1 MAACGIAFFQRGLD
15 DAAQFVEL
23 IAELESSSSFTHAVL
38 TEAYTEAM
46 TAVAAA
52 ASSTRRVEL
61 VTGIVNIYWRH
72 PYALAMA
79 AANVAAVSAGRFVLG
94 LGTGHQPVNADGL
107 GYDMSAP
114 LGRMRDYLTVLRAIL
129 SGDLHPDS
137 FVDVVTDRYQAKN
150 VRVGWPAARVP
161 LLLGAL
167 GEGMLRLAGELADGA
182 ILSLAPLERI
192 PAIRAMVQSGARA
205 AGRDPADVRIMAFVN
220 TVLRDSREEARPLL
234 RQTLEGYLRLPYYRR
249 ALAPYGYD
257 AAARLSDA
265 QVDQLGIAGP
275 PDYAPQ
281 CIARYRQA
289 GVDVPILAPAG
300 VFSLPP
306 YDSDSRAA
314 YRALASLADTPTAKM

>member
-23 IAELESSSSFTHAVL
+23 IDELESSSSFTHAVL

-52 ASSTRRVEL
+52 AAATQRVEL

-79 AANVAAVSAGRFVLG
+79 AANVAAVSGGRFLLG
-94 LGTGHQPVNADGL
+94 LGTGHQPVNVDGL
-107 GYDMSAP
+107 GYDMSRP
-114 LGRMRDYLTVLRAIL
+114 LARMRDYVMVLRALL
-129 SGDLHPDS
+129 SGNLEPDS
-137 FVDVVTDRYQAKN
+137 FVNVETEHYRAQN
-150 VRVGWPAARVP
+150 VRIGWPAARVP

-192 PAIRAMVQSGARA
+192 PAIRTVVESGAET
-205 AGRDPADVRIMAFVN
+205 AGRSPADVSIMAFVN
-220 TVLRDSREEARPLL
+220 TVLRPSRDAARPLL
-234 RQTLEGYLRLPYYRR
+234 RQTLEGYLKLPYYRQ
-249 ALAPYGYD
+249 ALAPDGYD
-257 AAARLSDA
+257 AARGLSDE

-275 PDYAPQ
+275 PEYAVQ
-281 CIARYRQA
+281 CIERYRQA

-306 YDSDSRAA
+306 YDADSRAT
-314 YRALASLADTPTAKM
+314 YRALADVANASTAGP